1 MKSIW
6 RFFPLTFLLLFLTL
20 SCSKKDSKLVFA
32 VVPKLLDNPVFNV
45 AKIGAE
51 DAAKDLGDVE
61 IHWTAPVTSDAA
73 QQASIIESLIERK
86 VDGIGLSVNDPDALR
101 GAIDKAMDA
110 GIPVVTFDSDAPSS
124 KRISFYGTNNYGSGK
139 IFGEHLTRIM
149 GPKGKIAILTG
160 TPGALNLEER
170 IQGLKD
176 YLKDFPDVQIVSTQA
191 CYDDINKAVSQMEA
205 VHQAH
210 RDLNGWVLVGGWGIF
225 TPPPGPFAGMKPGK
239 LTVLSF
245 DALPEQ
251 LDYVRQGYVQLLIGQ
266 KLWGWGYHSV
276 HLLHNIVKKGKH
288 PPGVIDSGV
297 DLVTRENVEEYAL
310 KWKTKNFR
318 EGEALAWQ

>member
-1 MKSIW
+1 MKTLLKLLVI
-6 RFFPLTFLLLFLTL
+6 FFFLFLNL
-20 SCSKKDSKLVFA
+20 SCSKQNKKLVFA

-61 IHWTAPVTSDAA
+61 IDWTAPVTSDAA
-73 QQASIIESLIERK
+73 QQASIIESLIERQ
-86 VDGIGLSVNDPDALR
+86 VDGIALSVNDPDALK
-101 GAIDKAMDA
+101 GAIDKAMEA
-110 GIPVVTFDSDAPSS
+110 GIPVVTFDSDAPQS
-124 KRISFYGTNNYGSGK
+124 KRITFYGTNNYGSGT
-139 IFGEHLTRIM
+139 IFGEYLVKTM
-149 GPKGKIAILTG
+149 GPNGRIAVLTG

-170 IQGLKD
+170 IQGLED
-176 YLKDFPDVQIVSTQA
+176 YLKDYPAIQIVSTQA

-210 RDLNGWVLVGGWGIF
+210 RDLNGWVLVGGWGVF
-225 TPPPGPFAGMKPGK
+225 TPPPGPFANMKPGK

-251 LDYVRQGYVQLLIGQ
+251 LDYVRQGYVQMLIGQ

-276 HLLHNIVKKGKH
+276 HMLHEIVKEKKKF
-288 PPGVIDSGV
+288 PSVIDSGV
-297 DLVTRENVEEYAL
+297 DIVTKENVEEYAM

-318 EGEALAWQ
+318 EGKSLTTK